1 MLPHPETHLHIAR
14 QRHQA
19 LVSRA
24 ARHPL
29 ASSSPRFTAPRRRL
43 AARAATLARLAL
55 GRNARVLRNG
65 QERPC
70 EADAKT

>member
-1 MLPHPETHLHIAR
+1 MLPHPETHLQIAR
-14 QRHQA
+14 QRHET

-29 ASSSPRFTAPRRRL
+29 ASSSPRSTAPRRRL

-55 GRNARVLRNG
+55 SRNARVLRNG
-65 QERPC
+65 RERPC
-70 EADAKT
+70 GADAKT

>member
-1 MLPHPETHLHIAR
+1 MLPHPETHLQIAR

-19 LVSRA
+19 SVSAA
-24 ARHPL
+24 ARHSL
-29 ASSSPRFTAPRRRL
+29 ASSSPRSTAPRQRF

-55 GRNARVLRNG
+55 GRNAPVLRNG
-65 QERPC
+65 RERPC

>member
-1 MLPHPETHLHIAR
+1 MLPHPETHLQIAR

-19 LVSRA
+19 SVARA

-29 ASSSPRFTAPRRRL
+29 ATSSPRSPAPRRRL
-43 AARAATLARLAL
+43 AARAAALARLAL
-55 GRNARVLRNG
+55 SRNARVLRNG
-65 QERPC
+65 RERPC